1 MKIGKKIS
9 VLYSGI
15 TIGLV
20 VITVIIFYI
29 CASRYTEDIYYSY
42 LEEKAHA
49 LAEEKFSEDELDP
62 VRYHNVVLRRQNS
75 IPTSKELFINIADR
89 DAAVKQLSCYL
100 DSDEIERLFANQVI
114 NFKEGQEVGT
124 AFVYYDN
131 TGTFAVLVL
140 SRNPFID
147 DINRTLLIGLL
158 ILVGLAAFVLYLIS
172 RLYASRV
179 LDRIDKDY
187 QAEKMFVNNASHEIN
202 NPLTAIQGECEVALM
217 MNCQPE
223 EYKTILRRIQQETG
237 RIIVIMKELLQFSH
251 ARNGR
256 IDTDNLQ
263 WILLSEI
270 LERECTD
277 NVQLQIARD
286 FQIKADSE
294 LLHIAIHNL
303 VSNAVKYSDGNP
315 VVITIRQPELIIQ
328 DQGIGI
334 PDADINRIF
343 QPFYRASN
351 IGSVSGRGIGLA
363 LAKSIFERMGARI
376 TVSSQVDAGTTFK
389 VIFSYTG

>member
-20 VITVIIFYI
+20 VITAIIFYI

-62 VRYHNVVLRRQNS
+62 VRYHNVVLRKQNS

-131 TGTFAVLVL
+131 TGT
-140 SRNPFID
+140 
-147 DINRTLLIGLL
+147 TLLIGLL

-179 LDRIDKDY
+179 IDRIDKDY

-328 DQGIGI
+328 DRGIGI

-351 IGSVSGRGIGLA
+351 IGSISGRGIGLA

>member
-1 MKIGKKIS
+1 
-9 VLYSGI
+9 
-15 TIGLV
+15 
-20 VITVIIFYI
+20 
-29 CASRYTEDIYYSY
+29 
-42 LEEKAHA
+42 
-49 LAEEKFSEDELDP
+49 
-62 VRYHNVVLRRQNS
+62 
-75 IPTSKELFINIADR
+75 
-89 DAAVKQLSCYL
+89 
-100 DSDEIERLFANQVI
+100 
-114 NFKEGQEVGT
+114 
-124 AFVYYDN
+124 
-131 TGTFAVLVL
+131 
-140 SRNPFID
+140 
-147 DINRTLLIGLL
+147 
-158 ILVGLAAFVLYLIS
+158 
-172 RLYASRV
+172 
-179 LDRIDKDY
+179 
-187 QAEKMFVNNASHEIN
+187 MF
-202 NPLTAIQGECEVALM
+202 
-217 MNCQPE
+217 
-223 EYKTILRRIQQETG
+223 
-237 RIIVIMKELLQFSH
+237 
-251 ARNGR
+251 

-328 DQGIGI
+328 DRGIGI

-351 IGSVSGRGIGLA
+351 IGSISGRGIGLA